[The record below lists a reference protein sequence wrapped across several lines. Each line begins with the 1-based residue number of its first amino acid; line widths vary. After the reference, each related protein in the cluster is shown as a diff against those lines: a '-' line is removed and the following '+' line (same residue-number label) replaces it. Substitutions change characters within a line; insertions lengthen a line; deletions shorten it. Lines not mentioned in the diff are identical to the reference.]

1 MTSTLNAAEQATAT
15 DLRTQIAPLL
25 ANGVVCAMRDQPS
38 DPAGYMAEFLAVSG
52 AGGAQAVLDRRK
64 FGQECARLDS
74 ELVSLKEQLTIA
86 REERARRLPSSSDAE
101 ALRNAAV
108 ASASWNEVRRL
119 KRLVRSMKIKISE
132 PLSASDWPI
141 SEGVL
146 LVQGG
151 FGLGGENLCRQLS
164 ADFGVSLVE
173 TEGNDDPLGNVQE
186 CLKERPNSACLLY
199 DYLTPAKCRDQIDL
213 ITRRVGKPTALI
225 LVTATP
231 YHHAARIID
240 GDEDFRKEKAAR
252 SNRLQER
259 ADHTAYDWANQQL
272 PTLEAGAREAS
283 LPVLRAS
290 SDSYEF
296 NEQMT
301 SFLVACSSV

>member
-52 AGGAQAVLDRRK
+52 AGGAGRRCLT
-64 FGQECARLDS
+64 GAQIRQECARLDS
-74 ELVSLKEQLTIA
+74 EPGVFKA
-86 REERARRLPSSSDAE
+86 SSSPS
-101 ALRNAAV
+101 RGR
-108 ASASWNEVRRL
+108 SARAGCHRRAMPRRCERLLLPPWNEVRCL

-186 CLKERPNSACLLY
+186 CLGGGRTARACCTTTSRPQSA
-199 DYLTPAKCRDQIDL
+199 A
-213 ITRRVGKPTALI
+213 TRSI
-225 LVTATP
+225 
-231 YHHAARIID
+231 
-240 GDEDFRKEKAAR
+240 
-252 SNRLQER
+252 
-259 ADHTAYDWANQQL
+259 
-272 PTLEAGAREAS
+272 
-283 LPVLRAS
+283 
-290 SDSYEF
+290 
-296 NEQMT
+296 
-301 SFLVACSSV
+301 